1 MTERRKLAA
10 ILAADVAGYS
20 MLAGADEERTL
31 ARLRA
36 LRSDLFDPTIALHH
50 GRVVKRTGDGVLVE
64 FRSVVDAVRCA
75 IEVQSGMVERNTGL
89 PPERRIEFRV
99 GIHLGDVVEESD
111 GDLMGDGVNIAA
123 RIEGIADP
131 GGICLSEDAYRQV
144 RGKISHDFSDL
155 GEQHLKNIAQSVR
168 TYVVKMGSA
177 GPTPS
182 TPEKAGPPRLSIVV
196 LPFANLGGDPE
207 QEYFVDGVTESLTT
221 DLSRISGSFVIAR
234 NTAFTYKGK
243 PYDVKRIGRE
253 LNVRYVLEGSVQRS
267 GNRLR
272 VNVQLIDAD
281 TGAHLWAERFDKPVT
296 DLFETEDEVV
306 AHLANQL
313 GAQLIE
319 TEARR
324 AEQKPLP
331 DSTDLYFQ
339 GMARLHKGTTLEY
352 AAQAG
357 AFFNRALAL
366 DPRNVEALVA
376 TAIVDVVAAAAYLA
390 DDSKLRF
397 ARAEEALTKALS
409 LAPRH
414 AKGHLFLGFVQIHTN
429 RVDRGI
435 AECQQALALDHNL
448 APAYGII
455 GLAKVFA
462 GHPEATESHVLE
474 ALRLSPRD
482 NEAYNWI
489 MFVGVAKL
497 CLSRDEEAVEWLHR
511 SVESNRNIPVAHFHL
526 AAALAQLGRLDE
538 ARAAVA
544 AGLALNPTFTI
555 RRYRNAVRSEDSVVR
570 AQGYRLVEAMRKAG
584 VPEG

>member
-1 MTERRKLAA
+1 M
-10 ILAADVAGYS
+10 
-20 MLAGADEERTL
+20 
-31 ARLRA
+31 
-36 LRSDLFDPTIALHH
+36 
-50 GRVVKRTGDGVLVE
+50 
-64 FRSVVDAVRCA
+64 
-75 IEVQSGMVERNTGL
+75 
-89 PPERRIEFRV
+89 
-99 GIHLGDVVEESD
+99 
-111 GDLMGDGVNIAA
+111 
-123 RIEGIADP
+123 
-131 GGICLSEDAYRQV
+131 
-144 RGKISHDFSDL
+144 
-155 GEQHLKNIAQSVR
+155 
-168 TYVVKMGSA
+168 
-177 GPTPS
+177 
-182 TPEKAGPPRLSIVV
+182 V
-196 LPFANLGGDPE
+196 LPFANLGGDPQ

-221 DLSRISGSFVIAR
+221 DLSRIAGSFVIAR
-234 NTAFTYKGK
+234 NTAFAYKGK
-243 PYDVKRIGRE
+243 PFDVKQIGRD
-253 LNVRYVLEGSVQRS
+253 LNVHYVLEGSVQRS
-267 GNRLR
+267 GSRLR
-272 VNVQLIDAD
+272 VNVQLIDAE
-281 TGAHLWAERFDKPVT
+281 TGAHLWAERFDKPVA
-296 DLFETEDEVV
+296 DLFEMQDEVV

-319 TEARR
+319 TEAGR

-339 GMARLHKGTTLEY
+339 GMARLQKGTTLEY

-357 AFFNRALAL
+357 AFFDRALAL
-366 DPRNVEALVA
+366 DPSNVEALVA
-376 TAIVDVVAAAAYLA
+376 TAIVDVASAAAYLA

-414 AKGHLFLGFVQIHTN
+414 AKGHLFLGFVHIHTN
-429 RVDRGI
+429 RVGRGI

-448 APAYGII
+448 ALAHGIV

-462 GHPEATESHVLE
+462 GHPEETEAHVLE

-538 ARAAVA
+538 AGAAVA

-555 RRYRNAVRSEDSVVR
+555 RRYRKAVRSEDAVVR
-570 AQGYRLVEAMRKAG
+570 TQGYRLVEAMRKAG